1 MPAPPS
7 LDFSTLR
14 ELRGPFAAFAWKLLH
29 DIPLPWAKMLAS
41 RPGKWSLAGVKSWMR
56 KNNERW
62 WTSVQILQITNGTAW
77 YFNLRSTDSTDLW
90 NAISGVPTCW
100 IDMTCQCVGTPS
112 ANRSTR
118 ASISSLFLT
127 FIQIHAH
134 QVPYGMFWSLMRNSQ
149 LGFIVITSGQW
160 SGKEWH
166 PLELR
171 RVTPGAMTA

>member
-1 MPAPPS
+1 METS
-7 LDFSTLR
+7 SWYS
-14 ELRGPFAAFAWKLLH
+14 FAMGQDVSIQAWKMKSCRCEVMEEGKTMK
-29 DIPLPWAKMLAS
+29 DGEQVYRYYKLPMV
-41 RPGKWSLAGVKSWMR
+41 RHG
-56 KNNERW
+56 
-62 WTSVQILQITNGTAW
+62 I
-77 YFNLRSTDSTDLW
+77 FNMRSTDSTDLW

-100 IDMTCQCVGTPS
+100 IDMTCQGVGTPS

-149 LGFIVITSGQW
+149 LGFIVIMSGQW

-166 PLELR
+166 PLEPR